1 MAAKCNTV
9 IDMSKTAHEE
19 WLLELI
25 GTDSMRTAAQKTQ
38 YAQTTISRQL
48 SRGNLSPEMVIALCR
63 AYDRSPVQGLIETEY
78 INDYE
83 VEGPDVAIALDKATN
98 QQLLDQI
105 MKRSDPHARY
115 LFGGDEETI
124 GLSPHLTAVSDDAD
138 MNDGTVRDF
147 DYAPEEY
154 AADSSID
161 ETEARL
167 ERGEDI
173 ID

>member
-1 MAAKCNTV
+1 M
-9 IDMSKTAHEE
+9 KTKAWLEE
-19 WLLELI
+19 LVNP
-25 GTDSMRTAAQKTQ
+25 DSLRTAATKADIPVSTL
-38 YAQTTISRQL
+38 SRQQDKL
-48 SRGNLSPEMVIALCR
+48 PAEMVIALCR
-63 AYDRSPVQGLIETEY
+63 AYDRSPVQGLIETGY

-98 QQLLDQI
+98 QQLLDQV

-124 GLSPHLTAVSDDAD
+124 GLSPHLTAVSDAAD
-138 MNDGTVRDF
+138 MNDGTVHDF
-147 DYAPEEY
+147 NYAPEEY
-154 AADSSID
+154 AADSSVD

>member
-1 MAAKCNTV
+1 MEYESWFKELTGGASLREAGLASG
-9 IDMSKTAHEE
+9 ISKST
-19 WLLELI
+19 
-25 GTDSMRTAAQKTQ
+25 
-38 YAQTTISRQL
+38 L
-48 SRGNLSPEMVIALCR
+48 SRNLDSNHMAPETVIALCR

-83 VEGPDVAIALDKATN
+83 VQGPDVAVALSKATN
-98 QQLLDQI
+98 QQLLDEI
-105 MKRSDPHARY
+105 MKRSDPQARY

-124 GLSPHLTAVSDDAD
+124 GLSPQLSVVSDADD
-138 MNDGTVRDF
+138 MNDGTVREF

-154 AADSSID
+154 AADSSED

-167 ERGEDI
+167 ERGEDL

>member
-1 MAAKCNTV
+1 M
-9 IDMSKTAHEE
+9 KTKAWLEE
-19 WLLELI
+19 LVNP
-25 GTDSMRTAAQKTQ
+25 DSLRTAATKADIPVSTL
-38 YAQTTISRQL
+38 SRQQDKL
-48 SRGNLSPEMVIALCR
+48 PAEMVIALCR
-63 AYDRSPVQGLIETEY
+63 AYDRSPVQGLIETGY

-98 QQLLDQI
+98 QQLLDQV

-124 GLSPHLTAVSDDAD
+124 GLSPHLTAVSDASDIH
-138 MNDGTVRDF
+138 DGTVRNF
-147 DYAPEEY
+147 NYAPEEY

-167 ERGEDI
+167 ERGEEI

>member
-1 MAAKCNTV
+1 MNFE
-9 IDMSKTAHEE
+9 S
-19 WLLELI
+19 WLTDLI
-25 GTDSMRTAAQKTQ
+25 GNDTRRVASSKAGMAESTL
-38 YAQTTISRQL
+38 SRQL
-48 SRGNLSPEMVIALCR
+48 SRGSLSPEMVIALCR

-83 VEGPDVAIALDKATN
+83 VQGPDVAIALEKATN
-98 QQLLDQI
+98 QQLLDEI
-105 MKRSDPHARY
+105 MKRSDPQARY

-124 GLSPHLTAVSDDAD
+124 GLSPQLSVVSDADD
-138 MNDGTVRDF
+138 MNDGTVREF

-167 ERGEDI
+167 EKGEDI

>member
-1 MAAKCNTV
+1 MAAKCNTI

-25 GTDSMRTAAQKTQ
+25 STDSMRTAAQKTQ

-63 AYDRSPVQGLIETEY
+63 AYDRSPVQGLIETGY

-83 VEGPDVAIALDKATN
+83 VEGPDVATALDKATN

-124 GLSPHLTAVSDDAD
+124 GLSPQLSVVSDAAV

-147 DYAPEEY
+147 NYAHEEY
-154 AADSSID
+154 AADSSVD

>member
-1 MAAKCNTV
+1 MTTKAWLEELVTPDSLRAAAAKSNIAVST
-9 IDMSKTAHEE
+9 
-19 WLLELI
+19 L
-25 GTDSMRTAAQKTQ
+25 
-38 YAQTTISRQL
+38 SRQQDSL
-48 SRGNLSPEMVIALCR
+48 PPEMVIALCR
-63 AYDRSPVQGLIETEY
+63 AYDRSPVQGLIETGY

-98 QQLLDQI
+98 QQLLDQV

-115 LFGGDEETI
+115 LFGADEDTI
-124 GLSPHLTAVSDDAD
+124 GLSPHLTAVSDASDIH
-138 MNDGTVRDF
+138 DGTVRNF

>member
-83 VEGPDVAIALDKATN
+83 VQGPDVAIALEKATN
-98 QQLLDQI
+98 QQLLDEI
-105 MKRSDPHARY
+105 MKRSDPQARY
-115 LFGGDEETI
+115 LFGGDEDTI
-124 GLSPHLTAVSDDAD
+124 GLSPQLSVVSDADD
-138 MNDGTVRDF
+138 MNDGTVRPF
-147 DYAPEEY
+147 DYGIPH

-161 ETEARL
+161 EDAER
-167 ERGEDI
+167 ESRGEDL

>member
-1 MAAKCNTV
+1 MEYESWFKELTGGASLREAGLASG
-9 IDMSKTAHEE
+9 ISKST
-19 WLLELI
+19 
-25 GTDSMRTAAQKTQ
+25 
-38 YAQTTISRQL
+38 L
-48 SRGNLSPEMVIALCR
+48 SRNLDSNHMAPETVIALCR
-63 AYDRSPVQGLIETEY
+63 AYDRSPVQGLIETGY

-115 LFGGDEETI
+115 LFGGDDETI

-147 DYAPEEY
+147 NYTHEEY
-154 AADSSID
+154 AADSSVD

>member
-1 MAAKCNTV
+1 M
-9 IDMSKTAHEE
+9 KTKAWLEE
-19 WLLELI
+19 LV
-25 GTDSMRTAAQKTQ
+25 TPDSLRTAATKADIPVSTL
-38 YAQTTISRQL
+38 SRQQDKL
-48 SRGNLSPEMVIALCR
+48 PAEMVIALCR
-63 AYDRSPVQGLIETEY
+63 AYDRSPVQGLIETGY

-124 GLSPHLTAVSDDAD
+124 GLSPHLTAVSDAAD

-147 DYAPEEY
+147 NYAPEEY
-154 AADSSID
+154 AADSSVD